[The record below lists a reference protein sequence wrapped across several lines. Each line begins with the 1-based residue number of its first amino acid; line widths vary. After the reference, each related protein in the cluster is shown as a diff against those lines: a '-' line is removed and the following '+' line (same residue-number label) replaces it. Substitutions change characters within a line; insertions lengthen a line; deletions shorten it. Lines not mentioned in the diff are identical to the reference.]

1 MIHHL
6 EISNF
11 KSVKKLKL
19 NCKKVN
25 VFIGEPN
32 SGKSNIVEAMALQ
45 CVDMVTSG
53 LDRGVFRFR
62 RISDLYTD
70 FNIEE
75 PIIVKADESTA
86 TLSYPLNG
94 NVRNNVGFYNYRFW
108 YNENSEDSHSIL
120 LNHSGEVAQ
129 SGRLHASNVMYYNF
143 KRLTFADGN
152 RLSNLDC
159 PHGVNLSALLVS
171 HKSLRL
177 WVADFLAKSKLLL
190 NLKPDDGS
198 IEVGKW
204 VDGTIYSYPYSS
216 ISETL
221 QRVIFYEMAIASNK
235 ASVLLFDEPE
245 THTFPF
251 YTKYLAERIALDE
264 WNQFFL
270 TTHNPY
276 LLLSLIEKT
285 PFDNLNVILCQMKDY
300 QTEATVLNKEQVEQV
315 LDLNSDVFFNF
326 DQLLGK

>member
-1 MIHHL
+1 MIRHL
-6 EISNF
+6 EILNF

-19 NCKKVN
+19 DCKKVN

-32 SGKSNIVEAMALQ
+32 SGKSNIIEAMSLQ
-45 CVDMVTSG
+45 SQAAVEGG
-53 LDRGVFRFR
+53 LNRSMFRFKTV
-62 RISDLYTD
+62 SDLFHD
-70 FNIEE
+70 FNVSEAIQ
-75 PIIVKADESTA
+75 VFADRRHTVLRYELSSKSAYPNQFHFYLDARAPGGVRESIR
-86 TLSYPLNG
+86 LSHEGSLNNTVNLG
-94 NVRNNVGFYNYRFW
+94 STNVR
-108 YNENSEDSHSIL
+108 
-120 LNHSGEVAQ
+120 
-129 SGRLHASNVMYYNF
+129 YYQF
-143 KRLTFADGN
+143 KRLDSFSAHSLGHLSVSDG
-152 RLSNLDC
+152 SNL
-159 PHGVNLSALLVS
+159 PMLLLGNADL
-171 HKSLRL
+171 KK
-177 WVADFLAKSKLLL
+177 WVTDFLKEKGLMLTLKPVEMDIQVSKL
-190 NLKPDDGS
+190 
-198 IEVGKW
+198 I
-204 VDGTIYSYPYSS
+204 DGTLYSYPYSS

-235 ASVLLFDEPE
+235 DSVLLFDEPE
-245 THTFPF
+245 TNTFPF

-264 WNQFFL
+264 SNQFFL